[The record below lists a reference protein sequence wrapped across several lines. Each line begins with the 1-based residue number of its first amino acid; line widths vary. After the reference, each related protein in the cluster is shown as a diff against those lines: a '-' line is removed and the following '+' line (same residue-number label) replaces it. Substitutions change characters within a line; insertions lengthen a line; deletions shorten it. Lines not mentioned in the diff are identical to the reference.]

1 MNCSVHL
8 ANEETHLETTSDF
21 LLDFPKLLKILSS
34 NCSVCVSVEQVSVNQ
49 VVTQLPQVTTIVINI
64 LS

>member
-8 ANEETHLETTSDF
+8 ANEETRLETTSDF

-34 NCSVCVSVEQVSVNQ
+34 NCSVCVCVCGASFCKSSRDSVTPSDND
-49 VVTQLPQVTTIVINI
+49 
-64 LS
+64 SY